1 MRWRLFGYK
10 RAGVA
15 ARQDRPERAARLPG
29 AVETLNEKMG
39 VEVSWSSWRTLNRRD
54 LSVARVLLGAEA
66 FEKARMGGWAM
77 TLDEA
82 VVEAT
87 AEVV

>member
-1 MRWRLFGYK
+1 M
-10 RAGVA
+10 
-15 ARQDRPERAARLPG
+15 
-29 AVETLNEKMG
+29 ETLNEKMG
-39 VEVSWSSWRTLNRRD
+39 VEVSWSAWRILNRRD

-66 FEKARMGGWAM
+66 FEKARMEGRAM

-82 VVEAT
+82 VVEAP